1 MGVALFLLRRS
12 GQMVLVVLSVIT
24 LVFVLL
30 RIAAG
35 DPARLMSAADASEAQ
50 IEATRA
56 ELGLDQSLFV
66 QYLYF
71 MRGLLQGDLGQSFHG
86 SYAVRDVVLAA
97 LPNTVALAAATVLV
111 STVVA
116 LVLGVSSALTRGSLF
131 DRGVMIYAALA
142 QATPNFWL
150 AVILV
155 LVFAVQLDWL
165 PAVDFTGPASFV
177 LPVTAM
183 AVALTPILIRS
194 IRQSFVE
201 TMEQD
206 YIRAAWARG
215 IHPRK
220 ILLVHT
226 LKVASLPL
234 VTLIGLQAG
243 IVLAGSYV
251 IEVIFNWPGIGKLA
265 VDSLTS
271 RNFPMVQGAVL
282 VAAVG
287 FVLVNFVVDLVYSL
301 LDPRIRLG
309 GST

>member
-1 MGVALFLLRRS
+1 MALFLIRRT
-12 GQMVLVVLSVIT
+12 GQMLLVVLSVIT
-24 LVFVLL
+24 LVFLLL
-30 RIAAG
+30 RFAAG
-35 DPARLMSAADASEAQ
+35 DPARLMNAANASEAQ

-56 ELGLDQSLFV
+56 ELGLDQSILV

-71 MRGLLQGDLGQSFHG
+71 LRGLVQGDLGQSFHG
-86 SYAVRDVVLAA
+86 SYEVRDVVLAA
-97 LPNTVALAAATVLV
+97 LPNTIALAAVTVVV
-111 STVVA
+111 STLVA
-116 LVLGVSSALTRGSLF
+116 LVLGVGSALTRGSLF
-131 DRGVMIYAALA
+131 DRAVLMYAALA
-142 QATPNFWL
+142 QSAPNFWL
-150 AVILV
+150 AVIFV

-165 PAVDFTGPASFV
+165 PAVDFTGPKSFV
-177 LPVTAM
+177 LPVAAM

-194 IRQSFVE
+194 IRQSFAE

-215 IHPRK
+215 IHPRR
-220 ILLVHT
+220 ILLLHT

-234 VTLIGLQAG
+234 VTLIGLQTG

-282 VAAVG
+282 VAAVA

-309 GST
+309 GSS

>member
-1 MGVALFLLRRS
+1 
-12 GQMVLVVLSVIT
+12 MVLVVLAVIT
-24 LVFVLL
+24 LVFLLL

-35 DPARLMSAADASEAQ
+35 DPARLMNAADASEAQ

-56 ELGLDQSLFV
+56 ELGLDRSLFV

-71 MRGLLQGDLGQSFHG
+71 MRGLAQGDLGQSFYG

-116 LVLGVSSALTRGSLF
+116 LVLGVGSALTQGSLF
-131 DRGVMIYAALA
+131 DRGVMVYAALA
-142 QATPNFWL
+142 QAAPNFWL
-150 AVILV
+150 AVIFV
-155 LVFAVQLDWL
+155 LVFAVKLDWL
-165 PAVDFTGPASFV
+165 PAVDFTGPESFV

-201 TMEQD
+201 TMDQD
-206 YIRAAWARG
+206 YVRAAWARG

-234 VTLIGLQAG
+234 VTLIGLQTG

-287 FVLVNFVVDLVYSL
+287 FVLVNFVVDLIYSV

-309 GST
+309 GSS

>member
-1 MGVALFLLRRS
+1 MALFLLRRT
-12 GQMVLVVLSVIT
+12 GQMVLVVLAVVT
-24 LVFVLL
+24 LVFALL
-30 RIAAG
+30 RVAAG
-35 DPARLMSAADASEAQ
+35 DPARLMNSADASEAQ

-56 ELGLDQSLFV
+56 ELGLDRPLVV

-71 MRGLLQGDLGQSFHG
+71 LRGLVQGDLGESFHG
-86 SYAVRDVVLAA
+86 PYSVSEVVMAA
-97 LPNTVALAAATVLV
+97 LPNTVALAAVTVLV
-111 STVVA
+111 STMVA
-116 LVLGVSSALTRGSLF
+116 LVLGVGAALSPGSWF
-131 DRGVMIYAALA
+131 DRGVMMYAAVA

-155 LVFAVQLDWL
+155 LVFAVRLDWL
-165 PAVDFTGPASFV
+165 PAVDFTGPQSFV

-183 AVALTPILIRS
+183 TVALTPILIRS

-201 TMEQD
+201 TMDQD

-234 VTLIGLQAG
+234 VTLIGLQSG
-243 IVLAGSYV
+243 VVLAGSYV

-282 VAAVG
+282 VAAVA
-287 FVLVNFVVDLVYSL
+287 FVLVNFAVDLVYSL

-309 GST
+309 GS

>member
-1 MGVALFLLRRS
+1 MALFLVRRT
-12 GQMVLVVLSVIT
+12 GQMLLVVLSVVS

-35 DPARLMSAADASEAQ
+35 DPARLMNSADASEAQ

-56 ELGLDQSLFV
+56 ELGLDRPLVV

-71 MRGLLQGDLGQSFHG
+71 LRGLVHGDLGESFHG
-86 SYAVRDVVLAA
+86 PYSVSDVVMAA
-97 LPNTVALAAATVLV
+97 LPNTVALAAVTVLV
-111 STVVA
+111 STLVA
-116 LVLGVSSALTRGSLF
+116 LVLGVGAALSRGSWF
-131 DRGVMIYAALA
+131 DRGVMMYAAVA

-155 LVFAVQLDWL
+155 LVFAVKLDWL
-165 PAVDFTGPASFV
+165 PAVDFTGPVSFV

-201 TMEQD
+201 TMDQD

-215 IHPRK
+215 IRPRK
-220 ILLVHT
+220 IMLVHT

-234 VTLIGLQAG
+234 VTLIGLQSG

-282 VAAVG
+282 VAAVA

-309 GST
+309 GS